1 MTSNLTEPLW
11 DHNPD
16 ALIAI
21 SPDGLLMRCNPAA
34 ENLFGRPGMELLGQ
48 PVQSLLASIHDDQSV
63 RQSLEQALR
72 DKDTELKN
80 AALAQEQLFIRLSHD
95 LCNPLNSVIGFTGT
109 LLMKLPGPLNTEQ
122 ENQLRIVQTSARRM
136 LTQINTL
143 LGPLD
148 REEPSPSLKRSEE

>member
-11 DHNPD
+11 DHHPD

-34 ENLFGRPGMELLGQ
+34 EAMFGRTDMELQGQ
-48 PVQSLLASIHDDQSV
+48 PVQMLLASLCDQNAHQ
-63 RQSLEQALR
+63 RLEQALH
-72 DKDTELKN
+72 DKDAELKN

-109 LLMKLPGPLNTEQ
+109 LLMKLPGPLNPEQ
-122 ENQLRIVQTSARRM
+122 ENQLRIIQTSARRM

-143 LGPLD
+143 LGPAE
-148 REEPSPSLKRSEE
+148 REETTPYPKRAEE